1 MVEFTCNSE
10 EKDDKFDKQEHKK
23 WSSRWRK
30 NCINLT
36 GELLEKIDK
45 WDVESRKNEKGDEL
59 RDVWVNVF
67 LIHVKTVVIKI
78 LVPFII
84 KDTLKYPQE
93 DKNNYSIQLQ

>member
-1 MVEFTCNSE
+1 
-10 EKDDKFDKQEHKK
+10 
-23 WSSRWRK
+23 
-30 NCINLT
+30 
-36 GELLEKIDK
+36 LEKIDK

-84 KDTLKYPQE
+84 KDTLKYP
-93 DKNNYSIQLQ
+93 